1 MPDRTVPRGTRIS
14 GLEEVLSKAPDSKST
29 TPVDGMSWRPTST
42 LLFRGTVS
50 GYVPHVDAAATSKD
64 RGNVTL
70 NQTDINE
77 SMIARKRA
85 AGATCVE
92 QVEAFMAGRRV
103 GNNRCGAM

>member
-77 SMIARKRA
+77 SMIARNRN
-85 AGATCVE
+85 AGVARID
-92 QVEAFMAGRRV
+92 QVEPFRVGRRV
-103 GNNRCGAM
+103 GNKRCSVM